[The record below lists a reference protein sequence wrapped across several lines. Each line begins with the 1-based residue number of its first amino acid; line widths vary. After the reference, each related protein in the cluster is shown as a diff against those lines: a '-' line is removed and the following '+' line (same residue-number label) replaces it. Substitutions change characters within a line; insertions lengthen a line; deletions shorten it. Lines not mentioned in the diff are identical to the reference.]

1 LKGINR
7 SDENSDTDS
16 DGEWKLEYELEEL
29 EAVEIVD
36 PLPKNEDHREDLD
49 DPAFKLNLQQ
59 TLRANEMIL

>member
-36 PLPKNEDHREDLD
+36 PLPKNEDHT
-49 DPAFKLNLQQ
+49 QQ
-59 TLRANEMIL
+59 LR